1 MKTALLLGT
10 AAAVAMVASAASA
23 QPWYDPSNIF
33 GGGSFYVGADGGYH
47 FPETFKGTSGRLKA
61 AGQNATWDFGTDN
74 GDNWMAA
81 AKIGYKHP
89 SGVRLELEYAFR
101 NGDLDSVH
109 GQAGAMPSGLCPP
122 GTARG
127 ANFGCGKLDGSLNVS
142 SLMFNVLYDFQN
154 FTLPGRF
161 PIRPFIGAGVGGAF
175 VQTKTYG
182 QIQGLPGG
190 YAGAENASFDND
202 KSAFAYQG
210 LAGFTYNIRPNIALD
225 LTGRYFE
232 ADRVRAPQVTSAIAN
247 TAGAQVYNIGTFKG
261 DYKDA
266 SVTLGVRFLFGG
278 HAPPPPPPPP
288 PPPAPEAPPPPP
300 AEAPPPPVAAT
311 PDARQFVVYFPFDQ
325 SILTTDA
332 QAVVQAAA
340 NYAMQG
346 NATRIVVVG
355 HTDTS
360 GSARYNVRLSERR
373 ARTVADA
380 LVGLGVNQ
388 QALAV
393 DWKGEADP
401 AVATGDGVKEPLNRR
416 ATIDIN
422 FQ

>member
-1 MKTALLLGT
+1 MKSVLFMGV
-10 AAAVAMVASAASA
+10 AAAVALAASGASA
-23 QPWYDPSNIF
+23 QPWYDPSGFF
-33 GGGSFYVGADGGYH
+33 GGGAFYVGADGGWH
-47 FPETFKGTSGRLKA
+47 FPDTPHLSGTRLNS
-61 AGQNATWDFGTDN
+61 AGERPKWDFGTDN
-74 GDNWMAA
+74 SNNWMAA
-81 AKIGYKHP
+81 GKIGYKHP
-89 SGVRLELEYAFR
+89 SGIRLELEYAYR

-109 GQAGAMPSGLCPP
+109 GQGNDPAPRGLCAPNAAI
-122 GTARG
+122 TSSF
-127 ANFGCGKLDGSLNVS
+127 NCGKLNGSLNVS

-175 VQTKTYG
+175 VHTKTYG
-182 QIQGLPGG
+182 QLNGIPGG
-190 YAGAENASFDND
+190 FAGRENASFDDD

-210 LAGFTYNIRPNIALD
+210 LAGLTWNVRPNIALD

-232 ADRVRAPQVTSAIAN
+232 ADRVTAPSVTSAIN
-247 TAGAQVYNIGTFKG
+247 NQVGAPVYDIGTFKG

-288 PPPAPEAPPPPP
+288 APLPPAAPPPPEPAAPPPPAP
-300 AEAPPPPVAAT
+300 AE
-311 PDARQFVVYFPFDQ
+311 ARQFVVYFPFDQ

-340 NYAMQG
+340 NYATQG

-360 GSARYNVRLSERR
+360 GSAAYNVRLSERR

-388 QALAV
+388 GALAV
-393 DWKGEADP
+393 DWKGEADL
-401 AVATGDGVKEPLNRR
+401 AVATPDGVKEPLNRR